1 MTTPKKLQCTWNI
14 KVDLEVEPE
23 GDHWWGSLKASLKTP
38 AGDGPGVSTGIRIDS
53 IDLSERGQ
61 YLPIDVWRA
70 VQEKHPEIVE
80 MALRFLVG
88 VEENIAR
95 RNR

>member
-1 MTTPKKLQCTWNI
+1 MTTPDKLQCSWTI
-14 KVDLEVEPE
+14 KVDVEVEPE
-23 GDHWWGSLKASLKTP
+23 GSGWWGFINASLTTP
-38 AGDGPGVSTGIRIDS
+38 TGGGPGASTGIHLES
-53 IDLSERGQ
+53 INLSERGQ

-70 VQEKHPEIVE
+70 VQEKHPEVVK
-80 MALRFLVG
+80 LVLQFLVG